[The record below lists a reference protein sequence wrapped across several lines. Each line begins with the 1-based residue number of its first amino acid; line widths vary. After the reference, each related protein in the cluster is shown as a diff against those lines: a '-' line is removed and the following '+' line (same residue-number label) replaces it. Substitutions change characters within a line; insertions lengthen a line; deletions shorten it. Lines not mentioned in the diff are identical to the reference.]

1 VSDEDTA
8 RRKETTMARK
18 PKHKPTVLPS
28 RVDTLR
34 AAFGAATGDER
45 SLLARAIVEEVRSR
59 RPEPGRLVRVT
70 AEKRVCGIPPGT
82 YRVKAADAPELGIRV
97 LDLVPPDQ
105 PDAAPLLCADTHAL
119 ALRECACGARG
130 LSEELA
136 WDAAR
141 GCCGPCCDKAD
152 GADEWNNGA
161 TFAPYIAVEE

>member
-1 VSDEDTA
+1 MAT
-8 RRKETTMARK
+8 RKTRK
-18 PKHKPTVLPS
+18 PNVLAS

-34 AAFGAATGDER
+34 AAFAAATDPEQRGA
-45 SLLARAIVEEVRSR
+45 LAREIVEEVRAR
-59 RPEPGRLVRVT
+59 KPEVGRLVRVT
-70 AEKRVCGIPPGT
+70 ADRKVTRIPPGT

-97 LDLVPPDQ
+97 LDLVPPDR
-105 PDAAPLLCADTHAL
+105 PDARPILCADTHAV
-119 ALRECACGARG
+119 ALRECQCGASG

-161 TFAPYIAVEE
+161 TFAPYIAVQE